1 MADWKGYTYRFED
14 GEIISVVALKLDLDD
29 QEALEEIHGKVKS
42 ISEFELD
49 IVEDEDEDEEDE

>member
-1 MADWKGYTYRFED
+1 MGELPGYTYRFED
-14 GEIISVVALKLDLDD
+14 GKIISVILKLDLAD
-29 QEALEEIHGKVKS
+29 QEALEAIHGKVKA